1 MKAVVQRVHGA
12 CVSVNGEECGRIGA
26 GLLVFVGVQ
35 QGDTLEDAQWLAR
48 KLPQLRVFEDAQ
60 ERMNRSV
67 RDIGGGILAIS
78 QFTLFG
84 NVRKGTRPSF
94 NHAASPEQAVPLYE
108 AFLAELE
115 AARGKPV
122 PRGVFGAYMRIE
134 ADNDGPVTLIIDTR
148 ESRARAG
155 SDA

>member
-1 MKAVVQRVHGA
+1 MKAVVQRVHEA
-12 CVSVNGEECGRIGA
+12 SVSVEGAERGRIGP

-35 QGDTLEDAQWLAR
+35 DGDTMEDAQWLAR

-67 RDIGGGILAIS
+67 LDLGGGILAIS

-84 NVRKGTRPSF
+84 NVHKGTRPSF
-94 NHAASPEQAVPLYE
+94 NHAAPPDKAVPLYE

-115 AARGKPV
+115 AALGKSV
-122 PRGVFGAYMRIE
+122 PSGVFGAYMRIL

-148 ESRARAG
+148 ESRVRG
-155 SDA
+155 PG

>member
-1 MKAVVQRVHGA
+1 VLMFLGMKAVVQRVHGA
-12 CVSVNGEECGRIGA
+12 SVSVDDVERGRIGA

-35 QGDTLEDAQWLAR
+35 DGDTMEDVQWLAR
-48 KLPQLRVFEDAQ
+48 KLPQLRVFEDDE

-67 RDIGGGILAIS
+67 QDIGGGILAIS

-94 NHAASPEQAVPLYE
+94 NHAAPPEEAKRLYE

-115 AARGKPV
+115 AAHGKAV
-122 PRGVFGAYMRIE
+122 PSGVFQTYMRIQ

-148 ESRARAG
+148 DKRA
-155 SDA
+155 